1 MELLA
6 DGCVLSLR
14 PIVNVPKA
22 RWTLC
27 NFWRSHLNLWHIKA
41 DISNIVEVHLVFDVL
56 QFFHLLFELLLLV
69 RQLYVAIGNLLFQII
84 FLATVPASLA
94 TGRTT
99 TCTRYVDIA
108 TSRTSF
114 AVSGFS

>member
-6 DGCVLSLR
+6 DIGVLSLR
-14 PIVNVPKA
+14 PVVNIPKA

-27 NFWRSHLNLWHIKA
+27 NLWRFHLNLWHIKA

-69 RQLYVAIGNLLFQII
+69 RQLYVAIRNLLFQISLL
-84 FLATVPASLA
+84 LAVFVK
-94 TGRTT
+94 RNF
-99 TCTRYVDIA
+99 TCCQLVL
-108 TSRTSF
+108 
-114 AVSGFS
+114 